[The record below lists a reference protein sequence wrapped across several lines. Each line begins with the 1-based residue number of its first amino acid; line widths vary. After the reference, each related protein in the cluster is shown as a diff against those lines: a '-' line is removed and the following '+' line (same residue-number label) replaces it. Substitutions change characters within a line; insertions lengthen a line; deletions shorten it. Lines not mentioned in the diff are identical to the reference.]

1 MSAKSAAVDV
11 AFAVHEDPWRG
22 VKFTNWHIDRAGA
35 AFEGEEVT
43 IVGEKVV
50 G

>member
-1 MSAKSAAVDV
+1 MFAKSLDVDV
-11 AFAVHEDPWRG
+11 AFAAHEIPARG
-22 VKFTNWHIDRAGA
+22 VKVTNWHIEGKGG
-35 AFEGEEVT
+35 AFEGDEVT

>member
-1 MSAKSAAVDV
+1 MFAKSAAVDV
-11 AFAVHEDPWRG
+11 AFAWHEDPWRG
-22 VKFTNWHIDRAGA
+22 VKFTNWHIESTGGV
-35 AFEGEEVT
+35 FEGDEVT

>member
-11 AFAVHEDPWRG
+11 PFAAHEDPWRG
-22 VKFTNWHIDRAGA
+22 VKFTNWHIESTGA
-35 AFEGEEVT
+35 AFEGDEVAT
-43 IVGEKVV
+43 VGEKVV